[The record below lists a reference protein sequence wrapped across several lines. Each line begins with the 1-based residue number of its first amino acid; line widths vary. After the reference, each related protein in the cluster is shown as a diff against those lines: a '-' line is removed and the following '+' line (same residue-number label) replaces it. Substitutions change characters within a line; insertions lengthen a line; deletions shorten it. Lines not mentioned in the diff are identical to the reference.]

1 VWQAVPLLSFAIACG
16 ASGAVY
22 VSLFCMANMQ
32 TRRNFLWTAPL
43 AAAVTLPLTDTL
55 LHGSTASLEGGQAA
69 DAGPHTPFQ
78 VFPASTIESMVKSL
92 EAAPGAKD
100 IVSAKDIAVT
110 MTVSAEEKKA
120 GKEFE
125 FHEHRDHVFLVL
137 DGTTRYEVG
146 GTPKNARQTKPG
158 EWLAPESEGFTAIS
172 LKKGDYLMIPR
183 MTPHKRITDEMVS
196 LMLISAT
203 TPSA

>member
-1 VWQAVPLLSFAIACG
+1 
-16 ASGAVY
+16 
-22 VSLFCMANMQ
+22 MANMQ

-43 AAAVTLPLTDTL
+43 AAAVTLPLTETL
-55 LHGSTASLEGGQAA
+55 LHAAVPAGAQAA
-69 DAGPHTPFQ
+69 DAGAHSTFQ
-78 VFPASTIESMVKSL
+78 VFPAAEIEQMMKSL
-92 EAAPGAKD
+92 EAAPAAKD

-110 MTVSAEEKKA
+110 MNVSAEAKKA
-120 GKEFE
+120 AKEFE

-137 DGTTRYEVG
+137 DGTTRYELG

-158 EWLAPESEGFTAIS
+158 EWLAPESEGAKTVT
-172 LKKGDYLMIPR
+172 LKKGDWLMVPR
-183 MTPHKRITDEMVS
+183 MTPHKRTTDEMVS

>member
-1 VWQAVPLLSFAIACG
+1 MLSFVIACG
-16 ASGAVY
+16 ASGGVY

-43 AAAVTLPLTDTL
+43 AAAVTFPLTDTL
-55 LHGSTASLEGGQAA
+55 LHASTASLKGGQGA
-69 DAGPHTPFQ
+69 DAGAHSTFQ
-78 VFPASTIESMVKSL
+78 VFPAAEIEQIVKSL
-92 EAAPGAKD
+92 EAAPAAKD

-110 MTVSAEEKKA
+110 MNVSAEAKKA
-120 GKEFE
+120 AKEFE

-137 DGTTRYEVG
+137 DGTTRYELG

-158 EWLAPESEGFTAIS
+158 EWLAPESEGAKTVTV
-172 LKKGDYLMIPR
+172 KKGDWLMVPR
-183 MTPHKRITDEMVS
+183 MTPHKRTTDEMVS